1 MQFIKLDNWSFMFLL
16 EFALTTDIGLDF
28 RFPYAASVA
37 TLLCQCSILICIS
50 FFMTPQENSQKSIV
64 LVKSVNDSGVV
75 TVVY

>member
-1 MQFIKLDNWSFMFLL
+1 MQFIKLDISPVV
-16 EFALTTDIGLDF
+16 FALTTDIGLDF